1 MGDGGQG
8 GGRDSSQAVEI
19 ERTALMSAYFM
30 RHTPALEKE
39 NISAAAIH
47 ALRVLLPIARN
58 SECVMHLRL
67 IIADICVVI
76 FSGLNHGNVHILTPS
91 RYVARCLRNLRRA
104 MRIFPNTKHTSEKLE
119 FLQRVFS
126 ISSGASQIY
135 GE

>member
-19 ERTALMSAYFM
+19 EQTALMSASFI
-30 RHTPALEKE
+30 RHPALEKE

-47 ALRVLLPIARN
+47 SLRVLLPIARN
-58 SECVMHLRL
+58 SECVMDIRL
-67 IIADICVVI
+67 IVADICVVI
-76 FSGLNHGNVHILTPS
+76 FSGLNHGNVHVLT

-104 MRIFPNTKHTSEKLE
+104 MRIFPNTKHTSEKLD